1 MKAVKEEKNKY
12 VAHCDKWLQLSMESI
27 PSPGCIA
34 QVMLSLDSS
43 VIYAT
48 PEYRAVKR
56 RMLQMDPVSQDSLKS
71 YWVQVKRSDRD
82 CRVSQ
87 K

>member
-27 PSPGCIA
+27 PSRGCIA
-34 QVMLSLDSS
+34 QVMSLDSS

-48 PEYRAVKR
+48 PEYHAVKR
-56 RMLQMDPVSQDSLKS
+56 RVLQMDPVSQESLKS
-71 YWVQVKRSDRD
+71 SLGSGEEK
-82 CRVSQ
+82 
-87 K
+87 